1 MNILVTGCAGFIG
14 YNLSELILSKNK
26 KYKIYGIDN
35 INNYYDVNLKKSRLK
50 NLNQYENF
58 IFTKIDITN
67 HNKLNKFFLTN
78 KIQVVIHLAAQ
89 AGVRH
94 SLKKPQDYVNSNL
107 LGFCNILEI
116 SKNYKI
122 KHLIFASTSSVY
134 GETKKFPV
142 KENTNTD
149 KPISFYAATKKCNE
163 ILAYSYSKNYQ
174 MNCTGLRFFT
184 VYGKFGR
191 PDMALFKFTDAILKN
206 KKAQIY
212 NNGRHQRDFTYV
224 DDVTNKIFKLI
235 NKPNIKKH
243 YQIFNIASGKSNQLK
258 YFIKL
263 IEKYTNRKLKINNLA
278 KQKGD
283 IVKTHADITKISNY
297 LRDNYSTSLKSG
309 INNFI
314 KWYREY
320 YKI

>member
-1 MNILVTGCAGFIG
+1 MNILITGCAGFIG

-26 KYKIYGIDN
+26 KYKIYGVDN
-35 INNYYDVNLKKSRLK
+35 INNYYDVNLKKARLR
-50 NLNQYENF
+50 NLKKHQNF
-58 IFTKIDITN
+58 NFTKIDIIN
-67 HNKLNKFFLTN
+67 QKKLNDFFLGKN
-78 KIQVVIHLAAQ
+78 IKVVIHLAAQ

-107 LGFCNILEI
+107 LGFCNILQI
-116 SKNYKI
+116 SKIYKI

-134 GETKKFPV
+134 GEANKFPI

-149 KPISFYAATKKCNE
+149 YPISFYAATKKCNE
-163 ILAYSYSKNYQ
+163 ILAYSYSKNFK

-191 PDMALFKFTDAILKN
+191 PDMALFKFTEAILKN
-206 KKAQIY
+206 KRAQVY
-212 NNGRHQRDFTYV
+212 NNGKHQRDFTYI
-224 DDVTNKIFKLI
+224 DDVTNKIYKLI
-235 NKPNIKKH
+235 NKPNAKKNF
-243 YQIFNIASGKSNQLK
+243 QIFNIASGKSNHLK

-263 IEKYTNRKLKINNLA
+263 IENYTNKKLKIQNLS

-283 IVKTHADITKISNY
+283 IVKTHADITKINKY
-297 LRDNYSTSLKSG
+297 LSDNYSISLKKG
-309 INNFI
+309 ITNFI

-320 YKI
+320 YKL